1 MYIKASYGHGGRVGY
16 EKEWSMNPKLS
27 GEAIN

>member
-16 EKEWSMNPKLS
+16 EKVENESKTFWRAN
-27 GEAIN
+27 